1 MVSNFRP
8 PSYGGKGMRIHVL
21 GPTGTDSERAARHWS
36 QPLKTPVSIEFW
48 PSYTELFRSFADVS
62 GDHIV
67 MPAGY
72 VDRTEETSW
81 VDLHFGAYARLA
93 LEEVFALPT
102 MTMAILEQNRF
113 TSESIS
119 LQPATEGLLHASEQF
134 SGDCPRVYVP
144 SKPIA
149 LTRMLED
156 KLHYCLTTLPKWS
169 PDEWKTLGVAVKD
182 TFNPTMVWCVYRVR

>member
-1 MVSNFRP
+1 MC
-8 PSYGGKGMRIHVL
+8 GGEAMLIHVL
-21 GPTGTDSERAARHWS
+21 GPAGTDSERAARHWR
-36 QPLKTPVSIEFW
+36 QPSKNPAPIKFW
-48 PSYTELFRSFADVS
+48 PSYTELFRSLADFA
-62 GDHIV
+62 GDSIV

-72 VDRTEETSW
+72 VDHAEKTSW
-81 VDLHFGAYARLA
+81 VDLHFGAHGRLS

-102 MTMAILEQNRF
+102 MTMAILEQNLF
-113 TSESIS
+113 AFESIA
-119 LQPATEGLLHASEQF
+119 LQPATEGLLQASDEV

-156 KLHYCLTTLPKWS
+156 RLHYCLTTLPKWS
-169 PDEWKTLGVAVKD
+169 PDHWHDLGVAVTA